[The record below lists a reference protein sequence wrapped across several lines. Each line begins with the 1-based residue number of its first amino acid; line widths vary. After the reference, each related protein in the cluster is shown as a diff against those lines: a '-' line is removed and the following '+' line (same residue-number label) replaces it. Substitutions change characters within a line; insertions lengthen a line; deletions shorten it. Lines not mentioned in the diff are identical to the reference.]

1 MKQIYYVIQ
10 TLLRGRGSNIIKIIS
25 LGLSLTM
32 SILLF
37 SRVAYEQSFDTC
49 YKDYD
54 NLYQI
59 WSVFTVKG
67 EKYPP
72 QEQNCGPVAGAILE
86 NFPEQVEAATSTCY
100 WKNSPL
106 YNGNIRF
113 DEKKIVADSLFFQ
126 TMGIEVLS
134 GNPVKDLLQPD
145 VIFLSDRFA
154 KKIFG
159 GEDPVGKTINY
170 NHEKDFMV
178 KGTYKALPANATV
191 NPEAVISMPTLW
203 NEGSGG
209 NYSWQ
214 GGDSYPEYIRFRPGA
229 DKSVVNARIDA
240 MIEKYRPEESKT
252 KYGYT
257 AFVKP
262 IRDTYRNYE
271 SVKRMR
277 NIMSV
282 LGFAILFIAALNYV
296 LISISSLTY
305 RAKAVGVHKCN
316 GASGGKIFG
325 MFLLETG
332 IIIVAALLLM
342 ALVLLNFREFFE
354 DTAAAKLSL
363 LLAPERIWVPLTV
376 IGVLF
381 IVGGVLPG
389 RLFARIPVS
398 QVFRR
403 YTEGKKG
410 WKRPLLFIQFAGVA
424 FISGLMCVVM
434 AQYQYVLNKDMGYNP
449 QRLALANAYW
459 NKEKECDAAFQFF
472 KGLPYVEAVTSANN
486 TPISG
491 YSGSMIRDESGNAL
505 FSTRACYY
513 MREDYLAMMGMT
525 FKTGRMAR
533 TEDEVIVNETFADM
547 MHWGN
552 DAVGR
557 TVDVDGT
564 AQMKVVG
571 VLKDFQIE
579 DFTADKMPFV
589 ARYNKYFVGTI
600 HVRLKEPFVRNL
612 QQLNKDVAD
621 AFHNQTIDFIGYEK
635 KITDSYN
642 SVRVFR
648 NATLMAAI
656 TMFFVMLMGLIGY
669 TADEVRRRSK
679 EIAIRKVNGAEAS
692 SILELLSKDILVVAL
707 PAVILGSLASWYIN
721 GVWME
726 QFAEQIPLG
735 WIVYLLVIIVNLVII
750 VGCVLWKSWRI
761 ANENPVN
768 SIKSE

>member
-134 GNPVKDLLQPD
+134 GNPVK
-145 VIFLSDRFA
+145 
-154 KKIFG
+154 
-159 GEDPVGKTINY
+159 
-170 NHEKDFMV
+170 
-178 KGTYKALPANATV
+178 YKALPANATV

-354 DTAAAKLSL
+354 DTAAANLSL

-513 MREDYLAMMGMT
+513 MREDYPAMMGMT

>member
-113 DEKKIVADSLFFQ
+113 DEKKIVAASLFFQ

-134 GNPVKDLLQPD
+134 GNPVKDLQQPD

-214 GGDSYPEYIRFRPGA
+214 GGDSYPEYIRFRSGA

-513 MREDYLAMMGMT
+513 MREDYPAMMGMT